1 MTSSIQRFAS
11 DLPLP
16 FSKAVRAGGF
26 LFLSGQIAMDE
37 HGKPISGDIATQT
50 HAVLR
55 GIATTLAEHEANL
68 TNVVRVSVWLADL
81 DDFAAF
87 NTVYAEY
94 FANALPTRSTV
105 QSRLGYGAA
114 IEIEVQAYVGDS
126 PQGR

>member
-26 LFLSGQIAMDE
+26 LFLSGQIAMDA
-37 HGKPISGDIATQT
+37 HGKPLPGDIAAQT
-50 HAVLR
+50 HAVLKA
-55 GIATTLAEHEANL
+55 IAVTLAEHGANL
-68 TNVVRVSVWLADL
+68 ADVVRVSVWLADL
-81 DDFAAF
+81 DDFGAF

-94 FANALPTRSTV
+94 FAGALPARSTV